1 MHSPWHWFDQSRVRA
16 ARRDGNCQSPY
27 QLLHVMRRTSLVV
40 LCIAMISRVP
50 LFWFLHTRD
59 VCRLSI
65 YVSIEF
71 PASCAHSRRCLCA
84 IERRKMGELHKHTP
98 KLIKLA
104 YENDHMSV
112 SDYMMAMMIDEILHR
127 RREKSGLCSL
137 SRLEDEQSFENSV
150 EQIAIAAIRWKI
162 IISRI

>member
-1 MHSPWHWFDQSRVRA
+1 MTLIWPKSSKSSEERW
-16 ARRDGNCQSPY
+16 
-27 QLLHVMRRTSLVV
+27 QLPIAISTSSCYAPNESCCV
-40 LCIAMISRVP
+40 CIAMISRVP

-104 YENDHMSV
+104 YENDHMSA